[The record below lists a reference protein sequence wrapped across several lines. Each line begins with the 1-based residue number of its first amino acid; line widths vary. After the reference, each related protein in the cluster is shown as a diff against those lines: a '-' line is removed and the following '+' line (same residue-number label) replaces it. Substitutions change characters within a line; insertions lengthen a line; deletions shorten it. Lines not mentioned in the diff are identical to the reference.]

1 MLEIFEGLLYT
12 VFILGGFLYIAF
24 GLGKDNERNAKLD
37 KEDRILH
44 ELTACR
50 ED

>member
-1 MLEIFEGLLYT
+1 MLAFIAVLIGLLYGAY
-12 VFILGGFLYIAF
+12 VLGE
-24 GLGKDNERNAKLD
+24 DNERIAKLD